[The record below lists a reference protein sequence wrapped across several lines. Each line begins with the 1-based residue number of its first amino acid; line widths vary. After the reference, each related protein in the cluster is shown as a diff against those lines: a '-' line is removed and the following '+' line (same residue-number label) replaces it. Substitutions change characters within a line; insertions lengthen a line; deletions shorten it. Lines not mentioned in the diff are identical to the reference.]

1 LSWKRRANNMA
12 LATIKT
18 VAVTGNQAVAEA
30 FRQLNP
36 DVMPAYPITPSTGIM
51 ESFTTFVSNGK
62 VDTETILVE
71 SEHSAMSAC
80 IGAAAAGGRVA
91 TATSA
96 QGLALMWEMLHIA
109 SGYRLPILMA
119 LVNRALSAP
128 LNIHGDHSDGMGM
141 RDCGWIQLFS
151 ENGQEAYDNTIMA
164 YRIAEHKDVRLPI
177 AVNMDGF
184 IISHSIESMQYMTD
198 EEVKKFVGD
207 YIAVDPLLDI
217 DNPKSIGALVL
228 PDYYMEHKR
237 AQHEAMSNVKRVVKD
252 VSEEFAKVTGRKY
265 DLFESY
271 RLEDAEVV
279 LVALNSAA
287 GTIKDEVDR
296 YRENGVK
303 VGLLKPRLF
312 RPFPYDEV
320 GTALKNAKAICV
332 MDRADSYGGYGP
344 LFMEIASAM
353 ATQRG
358 PVLFNKIYGLGGR
371 DLMPLDVDKVI
382 EETVEASKTGKARM
396 MKEYITVRN

>member
-1 LSWKRRANNMA
+1 M
-12 LATIKT
+12 
-18 VAVTGNQAVAEA
+18 EA
-30 FRQLNP
+30 F
-36 DVMPAYPITPSTGIM
+36 TS
-51 ESFTTFVSNGK
+51 FVSNGK
-62 VDTETILVE
+62 VDTETTLVE

-80 IGAAAAGGRVA
+80 IGASAAGGRVA

-151 ENGQEAYDNTIMA
+151 ENAQEAYDNTIMA

-184 IISHSIESMQYMTD
+184 IISHSIESMQFIPD
-198 EEVKKFVGD
+198 ADVKKFAGE
-207 YIAVDPLLDI
+207 YIPMDPLLDI

-228 PDYYMEHKR
+228 TDYYMEHKR
-237 AQHEAMSNVKRVVKD
+237 AQHQAMLNATKVIQD
-252 VSEEFAKVTGRKY
+252 VSAEFAKAFGRKY
-265 DLFESY
+265 DLFETY

-287 GTIKDEVDR
+287 GTIKDEIDR
-296 YRENGVK
+296 YREKGVK
-303 VGLLKPRLF
+303 IGLLKPRVF
-312 RPFPYDEV
+312 RPFPYEQV
-320 GTALKNAKAICV
+320 GAALKNAKAVCI

-344 LFMEIASAM
+344 LFMEIAPAVYPYR
-353 ATQRG
+353 QG
-358 PVLFNKIYGLGGR
+358 PLLFNKIYGLGGR
-371 DLMPLDVDKVI
+371 DLMPLDVDQVI
-382 EETVEASKTGKARM
+382 EEGIEVAKTGKVKM
-396 MKEYITVRN
+396 VKDYMTVRN

>member
-1 LSWKRRANNMA
+1 MA
-12 LATIKT
+12 VATKI
-18 VAVTGNQAVAEA
+18 VAVDGNTAVAEA
-30 FRQLNP
+30 LRQLNP

-51 ESFTTFVSNGK
+51 QSFTSFVSNGK
-62 VDTETILVE
+62 VDTEMILVE
-71 SEHSAMSAC
+71 SEHSAMSAA
-80 IGAAAAGGRVA
+80 IGASAAGGRVA
-91 TATSA
+91 TATSS
-96 QGLALMWEMLHIA
+96 QGMALMWEMLHIA

-128 LNIHGDHSDGMGM
+128 LNIHGDHSDGMTM

-151 ENGQEAYDNTIMA
+151 ENAQEAYDNTIMA

-184 IISHSIESMQYMTD
+184 IISHSIESMQFLAD
-198 EEVKKFVGD
+198 DDVKRFVGE
-207 YIAVDPLLDI
+207 YKAIDPLLDL
-217 DNPKSIGALVL
+217 DNPKSVGALVL

-237 AQHEAMSNVKRVVKD
+237 VQHEAMTKVKKVVQD
-252 VSEEFAKVTGRKY
+252 VSAEFAKLTGRRY

-296 YRENGVK
+296 YRDKGIK
-303 VGLLKPRLF
+303 AGLLKPRMF
-312 RPFPYDEV
+312 RPFPYEEV
-320 GTALKNAKAICV
+320 GAALKNAKAVCV
-332 MDRADSYGGYGP
+332 MDRADSFGGYGP
-344 LFMEIASAM
+344 LFMEIASAVYPY
-353 ATQRG
+353 RG

-371 DLMPLDVDKVI
+371 DLMPADVDQVI
-382 EETVEASKTGKARM
+382 DETVGVAKTGKVKLA
-396 MKEYITVRN
+396 KEYITVRN